1 MRIPDETIEEIRAS
15 TDIVDLVGGFV
26 SLRKAGKSWKGLC
39 PFHTEKTPSFH
50 VTPDRGIF
58 HCFGCGRGGNV
69 YAFLMEHEGLSFLEA
84 VRFLADRAGIAL
96 PRPGAEGGRG
106 EDAAREATL
115 RATRAALDWFRK
127 NLADR
132 ARGAAAREYLARR
145 GIGADAIET
154 FAIGYALPEWDAL
167 LKHLARL
174 GFAPEMLERAGL
186 VVRRERGGG
195 FYDRFRDRVIFPIQG
210 PTGQPIAFGGRL
222 LGDGE
227 PKYLNSPETPIF
239 RKGRGLFG
247 LYPNRGAIRD
257 AGHAVLVEGY
267 TDLIGLHA
275 VGVRNTVAPLGTA
288 FTEEQARLL
297 SNHTRLVVL
306 LYDAD
311 DAGRAAAL
319 RTIPSLLAAGIAVRV
334 GALPE
339 GADPDDYA
347 RREGGDAARRV
358 IEGAAGWV
366 HAVMEATSREGR
378 EAQAR
383 RVVELLA
390 RVPDA
395 LALGILLGEAS
406 AALGLS
412 EDLLRRET
420 EARRLQSPDA
430 PARAIVVE
438 GGPARRAR
446 GADGAH
452 RAERA
457 LLALCLREPLLVP
470 LVAQH
475 VGPDDFAD
483 AGHRKLAHALLGSS
497 TDAPLTELHALLSRF
512 REEPS
517 IQGLVTE
524 ALGAAEEE
532 ERKEIKARDYVVRI
546 LKRRLERNWER
557 TREELRRAQ
566 ERKDVEA
573 QRRLMK
579 DLEEQ
584 KQASQE
590 LVQSIRIPA

>member
-1 MRIPDETIEEIRAS
+1 VRLPDEIIEEIRAS

-96 PRPGAEGGRG
+96 PKPSADGTRG
-106 EDAAREATL
+106 EDAVRETTL

-127 NLADR
+127 GLADR
-132 ARGAAAREYLARR
+132 ARGARAREYLAGR
-145 GIGADAIET
+145 GIGADAIEA
-154 FAIGYALPEWDAL
+154 FAIGYAPPEWDGL
-167 LKHLARL
+167 LKHLARS
-174 GFAPEMLERAGL
+174 GFAPEALERAGL
-186 VVRRERGGG
+186 IVRRERGGG
-195 FYDRFRDRVIFPIQG
+195 FYDRFRDRIIFPIQG
-210 PTGQPIAFGGRL
+210 PTGQPIAFGGRI
-222 LGDGE
+222 LGEGE

-247 LYPNRGAIRD
+247 LYANRGAIRD

-267 TDLIGLHA
+267 TDLIGLYS

-288 FTEEQARLL
+288 FTEEQAKIL

-319 RTIPSLLAAGIAVRV
+319 RTIPSLLSAGIAVRV

-339 GADPDDYA
+339 GADPDDFA
-347 RREGGDAARRV
+347 RREGSDAARAV
-358 IEGAAGWV
+358 VDGAPGWV

-383 RVVELLA
+383 RIVELLG
-390 RVPDA
+390 RVSDG
-395 LALGILLGEAS
+395 LTLGILLREAS

-430 PARAIVVE
+430 PARPIAVD
-438 GGPARRAR
+438 GGAGARPA

-475 VGPDDFAD
+475 IGPDDFAD
-483 AGHRKLAHALLGSS
+483 AAHRRLAHALLGSP
-497 TDAPLTELHALLSRF
+497 DREPLTELHALLARF

-524 ALGAAEEE
+524 ALGASEEE
-532 ERKEIKARDYVVRI
+532 ERKELKARDYVLR
-546 LKRRLERNWER
+546 LLRRRMERTWER

-566 ERKDVEA
+566 ERRDVEA
-573 QRRLMK
+573 ERRLLK
-579 DLEEQ
+579 DLETQ

-590 LVQSIRIPA
+590 LVQSVRIPS